1 MIERLND
8 DLKAQL
14 PFDEQPE
21 ALPPRA
27 SDAFHLSIAS
37 GGRQPLDV
45 DSIER
50 SMDAAPTSRV

>member
-8 DLKAQL
+8 DLKPQL

-21 ALPPRA
+21 ALLPRA
-27 SDAFHLSIAS
+27 SDVFHLSNAS

-50 SMDAAPTSRV
+50 